1 VVGPGLGTVLERDG
15 AVYRVATAEG
25 PVRAVL
31 RGKVK
36 RGEPRVVVGDIVR
49 LEPEAGGEIF
59 GISSVEPRRSLLA
72 RRVPESRGS
81 RPVAA
86 NVDHVFVVT
95 ATVRPEPIPQLIDRL
110 LVVAEANSL
119 LAAVVLNKIDLE
131 LGFSLER
138 RFRSA
143 GYPVFRTSAKTGEG
157 IASLRAALSDGI
169 SVVTGP
175 SGAGKSSLLNAIQPS
190 LRLRTGE
197 LSARVQRGRQ
207 TTVSAVMI
215 PLDGGGYLMDTPG
228 FSEVGLWG
236 IEARELAACF
246 PEMRA
251 PAGKCRYA
259 DCRHVSEPGCAIRL
273 AVDEGQIAGDRY
285 QSYLALLR
293 EIESE
298 PKEWE

>member
-1 VVGPGLGTVLERDG
+1 VVAVLGTILERDG
-15 AVYRVATAEG
+15 AAYRVATAAG

-36 RGEPRVVVGDIVR
+36 RDQPRVVVGDVVR
-49 LEPEAGGEIF
+49 LEPEPGGQIF
-59 GISSVEPRRSLLA
+59 GIASVEPRRSLLA
-72 RRVPESRGS
+72 RRVPEGRGA

-119 LAAVVLNKIDLE
+119 SAAVVLNKIDLAGG
-131 LGFSLER
+131 LMLEG
-138 RFRSA
+138 RFQSA
-143 GYPVFRTSAKTGEG
+143 GYPVFRTSAKTGDG
-157 IASLRAALSDGI
+157 IDSLRAALVGGT

-175 SGAGKSSLLNAIQPS
+175 SGGGKSSLLNAIQPG

-246 PEMRA
+246 PEMR
-251 PAGKCRYA
+251 PLVGHCHYA
-259 DCRHVSEPGCAIRL
+259 DCRHMSEPECAVRT
-273 AVDEGQIAGDRY
+273 AVEERRIASDRY
-285 QSYLALLR
+285 QSYKALLH

-298 PKEWE
+298 PEDWE